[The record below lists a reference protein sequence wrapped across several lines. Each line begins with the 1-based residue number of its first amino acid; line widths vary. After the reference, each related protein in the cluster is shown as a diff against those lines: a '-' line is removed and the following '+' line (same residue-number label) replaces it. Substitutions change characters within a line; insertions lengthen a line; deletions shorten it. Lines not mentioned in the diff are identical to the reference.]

1 MILEC
6 LNDFPSRWGVAEKIA
21 NNHEASWL
29 NDPGELEM
37 DLHNNA
43 VGRIVGQLV
52 KENDQEDSVVFG
64 HCNMMSFLGKLKT
77 L

>member
-1 MILEC
+1 
-6 LNDFPSRWGVAEKIA
+6 
-21 NNHEASWL
+21 
-29 NDPGELEM
+29 M